1 MCKIVIPNNCLKN
14 ARLKK
19 ILIDLPV
26 KYQLSGSSTE
36 FQVTYEDLQKTVT
49 AICEGVGSRPLTEQL
64 KEEKKADAEA
74 ATEESTTWSK
84 AVDELQ
90 VAALKFLLG
99 TEFNDSFD
107 VQQKQGTWSIS
118 LRGASSQDLVSKV
131 ESLRRDHVQLSAS
144 ELSLLGDN
152 VDVRAEG
159 IEAFIKIVPDQTKAV
174 VFAFDY
180 SAVTK
185 AKHLVAAKA
194 GRVKVTARSRRRF
207 DAGNPGAKDSLPD
220 QSPAHFLTS
229 VSPQSGPSVKT
240 TDFVTRSG
248 IKVSVYKTD
257 ITKLPV
263 DAIVNAANEQL
274 AHGGGVAAAIA
285 RAAGYSLEAEG
296 EDYIRTHGPLKVSE
310 VAVTTAG
317 SLPCKKVLH
326 AVGPRW
332 CDFTDKSQ
340 CQQLLVDTVFNCL
353 CKASSLDFSSVAIPP
368 INSGKISSFYLLP
381 YLQ

>member
-1 MCKIVIPNNCLKN
+1 MLDTSSKSSNSRTVSKSNTTAP
-14 ARLKK
+14 
-19 ILIDLPV
+19 
-26 KYQLSGSSTE
+26 GSSDQSQGCFSDQFSLETDP
-36 FQVTYEDLQKTVT
+36 VSTW
-49 AICEGVGSRPLTEQL
+49 
-64 KEEKKADAEA
+64 KKD
-74 ATEESTTWSK
+74 
-84 AVDELQ
+84 VDELQ

-99 TEFNDSFD
+99 TEFDDSFD
-107 VQQKQGTWSIS
+107 VQQKEGTWSVS

-131 ESLRRDHVQLSAS
+131 ESLRQEDVQLSAS

-159 IEAFIKIVPDQTKAV
+159 IEAFIKTVPDQTKAV
-174 VFAFDY
+174 IFAFDY
-180 SAVTK
+180 NAVTK
-185 AKHLVAAKA
+185 AKHLLVVKA
-194 GRVKVTARSRRRF
+194 SRNRRSF
-207 DAGNPGAKDSLPD
+207 DAGNPGAKDSLKD
-220 QSPAHFLTS
+220 QSPHHSLTS

-285 RAAGYSLEAEG
+285 RAAGYSLEDEG
-296 EDYIRTHGPLKVSE
+296 QDYIRTHGPLKVSE

-353 CKASSLDFSSVAIPP
+353 SKASSLDFSSVAIPS
-368 INSGKISSFYLLP
+368 ISSGKVSSFHLLP
-381 YLQ
+381 YPQ

>member
-1 MCKIVIPNNCLKN
+1 MLLDTSSKSSNSRTVPKSNTTAPASSDQSQGCFSDQPGLETDPVSSW
-14 ARLKK
+14 KK
-19 ILIDLPV
+19 DL
-26 KYQLSGSSTE
+26 
-36 FQVTYEDLQKTVT
+36 
-49 AICEGVGSRPLTEQL
+49 GV
-64 KEEKKADAEA
+64 
-74 ATEESTTWSK
+74 
-84 AVDELQ
+84 LQ

-99 TEFNDSFD
+99 TEFDEAFD
-107 VQQKQGTWSIS
+107 VQQKKGTWSIS

-131 ESLRRDHVQLSAS
+131 ESLRQEDVHLSAS

-159 IEAFIKIVPDQTKAV
+159 IEAFIKTVPDQTKAV

-185 AKHLVAAKA
+185 AKYLVAVKA

-207 DAGNPGAKDSLPD
+207 GAGNPGAKDSLPD
-220 QSPAHFLTS
+220 QSPPHSLTS
-229 VSPQSGPSVKT
+229 VSPQSGPSVKSR
-240 TDFVTRSG
+240 DFVTRSG

-274 AHGGGVAAAIA
+274 AHGGGVPAAIA
-285 RAAGYSLEAEG
+285 RAAGYNLEDEG
-296 EDYIRTHGPLKVSE
+296 QDYIRTHGPLKVSE

-332 CDFTDKSQ
+332 YDYTDKSK

-353 CKASSLDFSSVAIPP
+353 SKASSLDFSSVAIPS
-368 INSGKISSFYLLP
+368 ISSGKISSFHLLP